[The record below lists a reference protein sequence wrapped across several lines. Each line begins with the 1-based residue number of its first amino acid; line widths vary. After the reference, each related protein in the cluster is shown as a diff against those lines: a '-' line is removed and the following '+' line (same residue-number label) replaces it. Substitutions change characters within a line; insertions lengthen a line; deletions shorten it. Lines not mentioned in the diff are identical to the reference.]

1 MKLIINDSLQS
12 FELYLKG
19 ENGPFIKWIKPK
31 ESVVVQEYSLT
42 KQVKNLQR
50 RRQIRIKNI

>member
-12 FELYLKG
+12 FEIYLKG
-19 ENGPFIKWIKPK
+19 PKGPFIKWLQPK
-31 ESVVVQEYSLT
+31 ESVVVQDFALT
-42 KQVKNLQR
+42 NQAKNLQR